1 MAASLVGCELGSY
14 DDAVKE
20 FNQNAPPPPP
30 LPPPPPGA
38 SFGPNFSEIQAALFT
53 PSCATI
59 GCHSGAGA
67 DAGLNLE
74 AGSSYMNLIGIAS
87 SQDPGTQ
94 RVNPGNPDMSYL
106 ITKLEGPGVMGG
118 PMPPT
123 GGPVPQP
130 DIDVIRQWITQGAID
145 DTVQST
151 TPVRVASIIPAA
163 GAPLTM
169 PPAQI
174 TAGFDREVDASTVGP
189 LTFLLD
195 ASGGDA
201 IFGNANDVAI
211 TAASVTVPPANP
223 QSAIFD
229 LTGVALADDTYR
241 VTLVGD
247 GGAPILD
254 LDANALDGDADGNE
268 GGNFTSQFTI
278 TTPVVLGATLDQ
290 IQAVVFTPSC
300 ASAACHDAGSPAADL
315 DLSTADRSF
324 GDLVGVSSLNKAG
337 ATRVIAFDA
346 DNSYLIQKLENDP
359 DIVGQ
364 VMPIVQPLDQAV
376 IDVIRQWITDGAE
389 R

>member
-1 MAASLVGCELGSY
+1 
-14 DDAVKE
+14 
-20 FNQNAPPPPP
+20 
-30 LPPPPPGA
+30 
-38 SFGPNFSEIQAALFT
+38 
-53 PSCATI
+53 
-59 GCHSGAGA
+59 
-67 DAGLNLE
+67 
-74 AGSSYMNLIGIAS
+74 
-87 SQDPGTQ
+87 
-94 RVNPGNPDMSYL
+94 
-106 ITKLEGPGVMGG
+106 
-118 PMPPT
+118 MPPT

-151 TPVRVASIIPAA
+151 TPVRVASIVPAA

-211 TAASVTVPPANP
+211 TAASITVPPANP

-247 GGAPILD
+247 GAAPILD
-254 LDANALDGDADGNE
+254 LDANALDGDADGTE
-268 GGNFTSQFTI
+268 GGDYSALFTI